1 VAVVIHAVQSNSDVV
16 AINLDHDLTIVDW
29 TTSVMVDVVLFDG
42 TPLRYQHDNLP
53 L

>member
-1 VAVVIHAVQSNSDVV
+1 VAIVVHAVQSNCDIV
-16 AINLDHDLTIVDW
+16 AINLDLDLTIVDW